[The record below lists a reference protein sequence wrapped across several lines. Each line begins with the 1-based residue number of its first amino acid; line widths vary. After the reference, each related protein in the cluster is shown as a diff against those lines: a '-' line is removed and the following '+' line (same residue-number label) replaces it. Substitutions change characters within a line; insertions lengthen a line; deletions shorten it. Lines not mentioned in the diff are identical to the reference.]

1 MTDDKSS
8 YCVWLDFCLFVF
20 RSSPDLEFTSF
31 LEVKLSNTALDG
43 VERNKGFPANSLF
56 TVATFSINTAL
67 EHGGYASES
76 LDTKSD
82 IVIQLSV
89 L

>member
-1 MTDDKSS
+1 MIKSVTVFDWS
-8 YCVWLDFCLFVF
+8 FACLCLKFSWF
-20 RSSPDLEFTSF
+20 RVYIIPLSKT
-31 LEVKLSNTALDG
+31 SNTALDR

-67 EHGGYASES
+67 VHGGYASES